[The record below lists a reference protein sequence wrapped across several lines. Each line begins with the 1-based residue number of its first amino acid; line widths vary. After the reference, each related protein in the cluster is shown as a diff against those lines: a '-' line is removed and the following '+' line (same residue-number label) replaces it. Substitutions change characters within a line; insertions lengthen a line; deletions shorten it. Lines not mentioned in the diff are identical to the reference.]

1 MWNFLFPPKCIL
13 CRNLLT
19 NRQTDLCPEC
29 RKLAPEYFSAKRKIP
44 FVAGWTA
51 IWYYRDNVRRSIHRF
66 KFYHHRHYAKSYGRL
81 LGMKL
86 LKEYPEGFDL
96 LTWVPTGFLRKLG
109 RGYDQSRLLARS
121 VAKELGCRSV
131 SLLKKVRNTPP
142 QSRIRETA
150 RRQANV
156 SGAYMVIHPTMVNG
170 KRILLLDD
178 VITTGATC
186 QECARV
192 LMTAGAKEIF
202 CAAVATAH
210 HDKK

>member
-13 CRNLLT
+13 CRKLLT

-29 RKLAPEYFSAKRKIP
+29 RKSAPESFSAKRKIP

-51 IWYYRDNVRRSIHRF
+51 IWYYRDDVRRSIHRF

-86 LKEYPEGFDL
+86 LKEYPDGFDL
-96 LTWVPTGFLRKLG
+96 LTWVPTGFFRKLG
-109 RGYDQSRLLARS
+109 RGYDQSRLLARA
-121 VAKELGCRSV
+121 VAKELGCQSI

-156 SGAYMVIHPTMVNG
+156 SGAYMVINPTIVNG

-178 VITTGATC
+178 VITTGSTC